1 MTTPTLEQRCRASR
15 YPVPVRL
22 GPSICRT
29 CRLHRTRQERQCD
42 DLLGGN
48 AAPVTTPACDPR

>member
-1 MTTPTLEQRCRASR
+1 MTTPTLIQRCRASR
-15 YPVPVRL
+15 YPVPVPL

-42 DLLGGN
+42 DLLGGQCR
-48 AAPVTTPACDPR
+48 TCHDPSL